1 MERMPQDFGAEPSEK
16 KKLIALR
23 DWRRW
28 VTSPL
33 HLAGTVA
40 VVALLGFLIGYLI
53 TTVAFLP
60 AQDVA
65 SGLVRVPDVVGSTAD
80 EAQAA
85 IQSARLEYGE
95 AAGLDH
101 SLPSGT
107 VVAQEPLAGQVAS
120 PGSAVE
126 VTLSLG
132 ARQRPVPDV
141 VGLNRGQ
148 AELVLA
154 RAGYSSDVIWVDADD
169 DVGKVVGIRPAPG
182 TPLEVPGSVR
192 LIVSAGSLTP
202 DVPDLSASS
211 LDEARST
218 LERMG
223 LRLGDVTERADS
235 LVAPGT
241 VLDQSPQ
248 PGSLV
253 DRGAVVAVVVAIA
266 PSPIQPVD
274 SMALPVDTLDAQADT
289 MIGNQTNDN
298 R

>member
-1 MERMPQDFGAEPSEK
+1 MPQDFGAEPSEK
-16 KKLIALR
+16 KRLLKLR
-23 DWRRW
+23 DWRQW
-28 VTSPL
+28 ITSPP

-40 VVALLGFLIGYLI
+40 VVALLGFLVGYTI

-60 AQDVA
+60 SQDVA
-65 SGLVRVPDVVGSTAD
+65 SGLLRVPDVVGLNAD
-80 EAQAA
+80 EAQSA
-85 IQSARLEYGE
+85 IQLTRLEYGE
-95 AAGLDH
+95 APGLNH
-101 SLPSGT
+101 SRPSGT
-107 VVAQEPLAGQVAS
+107 VVAQEPLPGQMAS
-120 PGSAVE
+120 PGSVVE

-141 VGLNRGQ
+141 VGLHRGQ
-148 AELVLA
+148 AEVVLA

-192 LIVSAGSLTP
+192 LIVSAGPRTT
-202 DVPDLSASS
+202 DVPDLSTNS

-223 LRLGDVTERADS
+223 LRLGGVTEGADS
-235 LVAPGT
+235 LAAPGT

-253 DRGAVVAVVVAIA
+253 DRGAVVSVVVAAA
-266 PSPIQPVD
+266 PSPVQPAD
-274 SMALPVDTLDAQADT
+274 STALPVDTLDAQADT
-289 MIGNQTNDN
+289 MIGNETDDN